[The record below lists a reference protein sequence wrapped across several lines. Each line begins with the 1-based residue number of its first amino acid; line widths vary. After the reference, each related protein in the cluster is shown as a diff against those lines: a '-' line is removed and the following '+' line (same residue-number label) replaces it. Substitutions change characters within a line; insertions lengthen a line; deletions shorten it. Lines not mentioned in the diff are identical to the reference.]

1 MSAEQRALLRLINWL
16 SPSLPTGG
24 YSYSHGLEMAVAEG
38 CVGDREGLQN
48 WLGDILTLGSG
59 WNDAVML
66 AETWRTAGR
75 HGDCRPLA
83 RLAEAMAGGA
93 ERHLETMAQGQA
105 FMRAVQAWHRDL
117 PGGLDRNCP
126 LPIAVGAVAGI
137 DKVPL
142 LATATGYLNA
152 FVSNLVQAAQRLM
165 PLGQQGGVEV
175 LAGLE
180 PVILST
186 ANQALDST
194 LNDLGGIAVQADRMS
209 LTHEQQPVRIFR
221 T

>member
-38 CVGDREGLQN
+38 HVADREGLQN

-83 RLAEAMAGGA
+83 RLAEAMCLAMRRRQESRGTHMRSDFP
-93 ERHLETMAQGQA
+93 EETGEWQRKQA
-105 FMRAVQAWHRDL
+105 VR
-117 PGGLDRNCP
+117 
-126 LPIAVGAVAGI
+126 
-137 DKVPL
+137 
-142 LATATGYLNA
+142 LN
-152 FVSNLVQAAQRLM
+152 
-165 PLGQQGGVEV
+165 G
-175 LAGLE
+175 AGLE
-180 PVILST
+180 IHDI
-186 ANQALDST
+186 ALGD
-194 LNDLGGIAVQADRMS
+194 
-209 LTHEQQPVRIFR
+209 QPVAA
-221 T
+221 TL